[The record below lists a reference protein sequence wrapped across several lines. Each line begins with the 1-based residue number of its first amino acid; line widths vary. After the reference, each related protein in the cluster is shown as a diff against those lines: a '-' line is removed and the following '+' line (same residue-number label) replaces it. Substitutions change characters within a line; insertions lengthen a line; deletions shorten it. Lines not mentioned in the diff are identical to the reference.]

1 MFLAA
6 EFFDREAVVRALRA
20 LKSDGCGSDELAVFS
35 DEPVELPRDAL
46 HRHSHMSLAVV
57 ISAITFCLLTIGFI
71 YFTQYN
77 YPVITGGMPIFSF
90 WATGVIFYELTM
102 FGAIVSTFFWF
113 IRESGLLRRGP
124 RKPALAVEP
133 GLIALRV
140 ECGSNRA
147 DAVCQLLES
156 AGAVNIRNLEPAK

>member
-6 EFFDREAVVRALRA
+6 EFFDKEAVVRALRA
-20 LKSDGCGSDELAVFS
+20 VKSDGCGSDDVAVFS

-46 HRHSHMSLAVV
+46 HRPSRMSLAVV

-77 YPVITGGMPIFSF
+77 YPVVTGGMPIFSF

-113 IRESGLLRRGP
+113 LRESGLLRRGP
-124 RKPALAVEP
+124 RKPAPAVEP

-140 ECGSNRA
+140 ECAPSRA
-147 DAVCQLLES
+147 DALRQLLQS